1 MLKKCKKPKT
11 KKHKQILAFEV
22 KRVYSSSVFLEN
34 SRRRVY
40 SSSVVNVLISNV
52 LLENVCPLKRMEFF
66 EI

>member
-1 MLKKCKKPKT
+1 MLKKCKKPKA

-22 KRVYSSSVFLEN
+22 KRVNSSSVFLEN

-40 SSSVVNVLISNV
+40 SSSVVNVLISNI
-52 LLENVCPLKRMEFF
+52 LLENFCPLKRTEFF